1 MEVLFLNLNE
11 EFVNFD
17 QFADDY
23 DFTRAISEDFLK
35 IFLTNFLEINDKD
48 GSLQNVLEIGCGT
61 GRISKI
67 FAINNFNVTGVDVSQ
82 KMLTIA
88 LIKAQEEKWNFNGV
102 IADAR
107 NLPFKDNEFD
117 IALTV
122 HVLHLIKDWKKVIQ
136 EALRCS
142 KTKRFVKVFLDRS
155 IFKTEIMINYWKFI
169 NDSGFSTKYNTEK
182 MLGAQNSEEV
192 IEYMKLEG
200 FSFIKKEFNN
210 RATIKREIL
219 IDIVKRKSF
228 SSQRFIPDEIHQLTM
243 DYLAKHDYFLPKDQ
257 EEVEILERGMLLN
270 FFKQ

>member
-1 MEVLFLNLNE
+1 MNLEE

-23 DFTRAISEDFLK
+23 DFTRAISDEFLK
-35 IFLTNFLEINDKD
+35 IFLANFLEINNKD
-48 GSLQNVLEIGCGT
+48 GSIHNILEIGCGT

-67 FAINNFNVTGVDVSQ
+67 FAINNFNVTGIDISQ
-82 KMLTIA
+82 KMLTMA
-88 LIKAQEEKWNFNGV
+88 LIKAQEEKWNFNGI

-117 IALTV
+117 IVLTV

-136 EALRCS
+136 EAIRCS

-155 IFKTEIMINYWKFI
+155 IFKTDIMINYWKFI

-182 MLGAQNSEEV
+182 MLGAQNSEEI

-200 FSFIKKEFNN
+200 FEYIKKEFTDKT
-210 RATIKREIL
+210 TIKKEDLIEIT
-219 IDIVKRKSF
+219 KRKSF
-228 SSQRFIPDEIHQLTM
+228 SSQRYIPEEIHRLAM
-243 DYLAKHDYFLPKDQ
+243 DYLSKNDYFLPND
-257 EEVEILERGMLLN
+257 EIEILERGTIIT
-270 FFKQ
+270 FYRE